1 MGKSLTLKYR
11 PKTFEEIIGQNIT
24 TTILKKVVDTRT
36 FKNCILLAGHSG
48 CGKTTLARAFA
59 NAVNQGIGEPIEI
72 DAASN
77 NGVDNVR
84 AIVESAKQRSLIG
97 EYKIYIIDE
106 CHSITTQ
113 GWQAFL
119 KGIEEPAPYT
129 IFIFCTTE
137 PNKIPAT
144 ILNRV
149 QRYNINPISKEDI
162 YKRLVYICQQENF
175 TNYES
180 GCDLIS
186 KIAQGGM
193 RDAITMLEQCADY
206 STDINVDNVKKV
218 LGDFSY
224 ETMLRLTN
232 IILDKKQAEMLQLLE
247 NLVNQGQDL
256 KQFINSYL
264 DFILDLTKYLLF
276 KDINTTNIPAYLE
289 TVADNNIN
297 VKYTTGMGTG
307 NENESLKYFNMMAE
321 KLLNIKLNIKQDPSF
336 KTTIEVGL
344 IQLCRG
350 E

>member
-1 MGKSLTLKYR
+1 MSLSTTYR
-11 PKTFEEIIGQNIT
+11 PKTFDEVIGQ
-24 TTILKKVVDTRT
+24 TIVTKILSKQIETHT
-36 FKNCILLAGHSG
+36 FKNCYLFAGKSG
-48 CGKTTLARAFA
+48 AGKTTIARCFARAI
-59 NAVNQGIGEPIEI
+59 NQGVGDPIEM
-72 DAASN
+72 DCASAS
-77 NGVDNVR
+77 GVDNVR
-84 AIVESAKQRSLIG
+84 AIVEASKQRSLIG
-97 EYKIYIIDE
+97 EYKIYILDE

-289 TVADNNIN
+289 TIADNNIN